1 MCLPAS
7 QPAPTHFHGCEP
19 TASHPTHPP
28 PTGGQMGTN
37 TSSHFFPTTWS
48 AKVRTNT
55 SPHTPTH
62 QPTNHENAYN
72 YAAHANIN
80 HAYTTCVHSGTKIIE
95 NHEFKYYHQRACNK
109 ICNNV
114 CGIILDNLC
123 CVICII
129 GHMPNWLAS
138 TSRNDFNNIW
148 KVMFQLARGEN
159 IKTTTTFRNLA

>member
-1 MCLPAS
+1 
-7 QPAPTHFHGCEP
+7 
-19 TASHPTHPP
+19 
-28 PTGGQMGTN
+28 MGTN
-37 TSSHFFPTTWS
+37 TSSHFLPTTWG
-48 AKVRTNT
+48 AKVRKNT
-55 SPHTPTH
+55 YPHTPTH

-109 ICNNV
+109 ICNNI

-159 IKTTTTFRNLA
+159 IKKQQHLEIWPVAGKPVAAPAPCERVSEKSEHSKGWQKG